1 LTRPRIAFV
10 SIGQSPRQDMV
21 PEVLALVGTA
31 PGEVE
36 LSEYGALDGLD
47 SAGIAAGAPREREP
61 VLFTR
66 LTDGRRVLLGAGFL
80 ARRLAPL
87 LHRLDGEGHDLIVL
101 ASTSLFQPYRLR
113 TPFVHAQQV
122 VDAWIG
128 ALVMGEA
135 RIGVIHSL
143 PEQHRGSSHGA
154 LIQSARAVAREDD
167 IADFDEA
174 AQRLEIANLI
184 LMHSVGYTEAM
195 AEQLAIRTGKPVVTA
210 RRILAGAMRLHLVAL
225 AARPLRGS
233 QADPFQMLIDRLPG
247 QTETLTP
254 RERDVL
260 LALLQGEGNKE
271 IGRRLGISHRTVEI
285 HRGRVMA
292 KLNASSP
299 IELFR
304 RLMLVRDLKLAQSL
318 ADLPKFSAIHP
329 RLGK

>member
-1 LTRPRIAFV
+1 MARPRLAFV
-10 SIGQSPRQDMV
+10 SIGQSPREDMV
-21 PEVLALVGTA
+21 PEVLALAGAA

-36 LSEYGALDGLD
+36 LQEFGALDGLD
-47 SAGIAAGAPREREP
+47 PAGIAAGAPREREP

-66 LTDGRRVLLGAGFL
+66 LGGGQRVRLGAGFL

-87 LHRLDGEGHDLIVL
+87 LHRLDGAGHDLIVL

-143 PEQHRGSSHGA
+143 EEQHRGSAHGA

-167 IADFDEA
+167 IADFNEA
-174 AQRLEIANLI
+174 AQRLEAANLI

-195 AEQLAIRTGKPVVTA
+195 AEQLAARTGKPVVTA
-210 RRILAGAMRLHLVAL
+210 RRILAGAIRLHLVAL
-225 AARPLRGS
+225 AARPPPGHESEPL
-233 QADPFQMLIDRLPG
+233 QALIDRLPG
-247 QTETLTP
+247 QTESLTP

-260 LALLQGEGNKE
+260 LALLRGDGNKE
-271 IGRRLGISHRTVEI
+271 IGRHLGISHRTVEI
-285 HRGRVMA
+285 HRARVMA
-292 KLNASSP
+292 KLNAGSP

-304 RLMLVRDLKLAQSL
+304 RLMLVRDL
-318 ADLPKFSAIHP
+318 
-329 RLGK
+329 

>member
-1 LTRPRIAFV
+1 MARPRLAFV
-10 SIGQSPRQDMV
+10 SIGQSPREDMV
-21 PEVLALVGTA
+21 PEVLALAGAA

-36 LSEYGALDGLD
+36 LQEFGALDGLD
-47 SAGIAAGAPREREP
+47 AAGIAAGAPREREP

-66 LTDGRRVLLGAGFL
+66 LGGGQRVRLGAGFL

-101 ASTSLFQPYRLR
+101 ASTSLFQPYRLH

-135 RIGVIHSL
+135 RIGVMHSL
-143 PEQHRGSSHGA
+143 EEQHRGSAHGA

-167 IADFDEA
+167 IADFNEA
-174 AQRLEIANLI
+174 AQRLEAANLI

-195 AEQLAIRTGKPVVTA
+195 AEQLAARTGKPVVTA
-210 RRILAGAMRLHLVAL
+210 RRILAGAIRLHLVAL
-225 AARPLRGS
+225 AARPPPGHESEPL
-233 QADPFQMLIDRLPG
+233 QALIDRLPG
-247 QTETLTP
+247 QTESLTP

-260 LALLQGEGNKE
+260 KALLQGEGNKE

-285 HRGRVMA
+285 HRARVMA
-292 KLNASSP
+292 KLNAGSA

-304 RLMLVRDLKLAQSL
+304 RLMLVRDQ
-318 ADLPKFSAIHP
+318 
-329 RLGK
+329 

>member
-1 LTRPRIAFV
+1 MARPRLAFV
-10 SIGQSPRQDMV
+10 SIGQSPREDMV
-21 PEVLALVGTA
+21 PEVLALSGAA

-36 LSEYGALDGLD
+36 VREHGALDGLD
-47 SAGIAAGAPREREP
+47 EAGIAAGAPREREA

-66 LTDGRRVLLGAGFL
+66 LADGRRVRLGAGFL

-87 LHRLDGEGHDLIVL
+87 LHRLDAEGHDLIVL

-135 RIGVIHSL
+135 RIGVMHSL
-143 PEQHRGSSHGA
+143 PEQHRGSAHGA
-154 LIQSARAVAREDD
+154 LMQSARAVAREDD

-174 AQRLEIANLI
+174 AQRLAAANLI

-195 AEQLAIRTGKPVVTA
+195 AEQLAARTGKPVVTA
-210 RRILAGAMRLHLVAL
+210 RRILAGAIRLHLVAL
-225 AARPLRGS
+225 AARPPPVHPAEPGFGNEAEPL
-233 QADPFQMLIDRLPG
+233 QALIDRLPG
-247 QTETLTP
+247 QTESLTP

-260 LALLQGEGNKE
+260 MALLDGEGNKE

-292 KLNASSP
+292 KLNAGSA

-304 RLMLVRDLKLAQSL
+304 RLMLVRDL
-318 ADLPKFSAIHP
+318 
-329 RLGK
+329 

>member
-1 LTRPRIAFV
+1 MARPRIAFV
-10 SIGQSPRQDMV
+10 SIGQSPREDMV
-21 PEVLALVGTA
+21 PEVLALAGA
-31 PGEVE
+31 IPGEVE
-36 LSEYGALDGLD
+36 LCELGALDGLD
-47 SAGIAAGAPREREP
+47 EAGIAAGAPREREP

-66 LTDGRRVLLGAGFL
+66 LADGRRVRLGAGFL

-87 LHRLDGEGHDLIVL
+87 LNRLDGEEHDLIVL

-143 PEQHRGSSHGA
+143 PEQHRGSAHGA
-154 LIQSARAVAREDD
+154 LMQSARAVAREDD

-174 AQRLEIANLI
+174 AQRLEAANLI

-195 AEQLAIRTGKPVVTA
+195 AEQLAARTAKPVVTA
-210 RRILAGAMRLHLVAL
+210 RRILAGAIRLHLVAL
-225 AARPLRGS
+225 AARPPPGPEAEPL
-233 QADPFQMLIDRLPG
+233 QALIDRLPG
-247 QTETLTP
+247 QTESLTP

-260 LALLQGEGNKE
+260 MALLQGEGNKE

-285 HRGRVMA
+285 HRGRVMT
-292 KLNASSP
+292 KLNAGSA

-304 RLMLVRDLKLAQSL
+304 RLMIVRD
-318 ADLPKFSAIHP
+318 P
-329 RLGK
+329 